1 MCIILFS
8 YKSTPGYRLILAAN
22 RDEFHVRPTAPLC
35 WWGDDQQILGGR
47 DLQAGGTWLGVNR
60 QGKFAALT
68 NYREMVQQSASAQ
81 SRGEIIPRFLKE
93 NDDYQDFL
101 QVLGAAGQSYKGFNL
116 LFGDEE
122 EIYYYSNRFVTSRRL
137 SAGIYGL
144 SNHLLDSSWPKVE
157 RGKMLFGDVLQ
168 HGYFTIEDLFG
179 VLGDTSRP
187 PLNSLPDTGLN
198 HEWEK
203 MLSPIFICGETY
215 GTRSSAVLMI
225 TDDGVVS
232 FHERTYIPDQG
243 GGQSEI
249 VKSFTLD

>member
-8 YKSTPGYRLILAAN
+8 YKSTPGYRFILAAN
-22 RDEFHVRPTAPLC
+22 RDEFHLRPTAPLC

-68 NYREMVQQSASAQ
+68 NYREMVQNSVSAR
-81 SRGEIIPRFLKE
+81 SRGEIIPHFLTE
-93 NDDYQDFL
+93 NDDYQNFL
-101 QVLGAAGQSYKGFNL
+101 QTLAAEDQSYRGFNL
-116 LFGDEE
+116 LLGDEE
-122 EIYYYSNRFVTSRRL
+122 ELYYYSNRFVTSRRL

-144 SNHLLDSSWPKVE
+144 SNHLLDSSWPKVK
-157 RGKMLFGDVLQ
+157 RGKMLFEDVLR
-168 HGYFTIEDLFG
+168 YESFTVEDLFG
-179 VLGDTSRP
+179 VLGDTLRP

-198 HEWEK
+198 QEWEK

-225 TDDGVVS
+225 ADDGVIS
-232 FHERTYIPDQG
+232 FHERTYIPG
-243 GGQSEI
+243 LGVEKSEI
-249 VKSFTLD
+249 VKRFTPR